1 MIDGEE
7 RKRLICVGY
16 EIPEERNFVGDV
28 IYVGHLTR
36 GVGMECTV
44 VSREEFKY
52 RVRNPEC
59 GLKIKSG
66 KELKIYSGKMVPF
79 KNLADEL
86 AELNNGSVRDSLF
99 EEGLRI
105 FESFRD
111 IKGRLRTL
119 DEEVAGNRHEGAF
132 D

>member
-1 MIDGEE
+1 MAEDEK
-7 RKRLICVGY
+7 KRTICMGY
-16 EIPEERNFVGDV
+16 EIPEEKNFAGDV

-52 RVRNPEC
+52 RARNSERGPE
-59 GLKIKSG
+59 IKSG

-79 KNLADEL
+79 RNLADEL

-119 DEEVAGNRHEGAF
+119 DEEIAGKRYGER